1 MAPSGDLA
9 PFCALFRGS
18 NNWYDNDDVYVAYGN
33 DGYYGPGPFRTHRG
47 GHRSKHDV
55 EQTKTTTEP
64 NGAEYNCEMLHSSVL
79 RYVGRVDYMDGFAFD
94 FVGVSGSGCNF
105 DHSNLYEASLVSPFV

>member
-1 MAPSGDLA
+1 MTSTS
-9 PFCALFRGS
+9 CTET
-18 NNWYDNDDVYVAYGN
+18 
-33 DGYYGPGPFRTHRG
+33 DGYYRPGSCRTHRG

-105 DHSNLYEASLVSPFV
+105 DGIAPESKRNHNRSFIRLRCADC

>member
-9 PFCALFRGS
+9 PFCAHFRGS

-33 DGYYGPGPFRTHRG
+33 DGYYRPGAFRTHRG

-55 EQTKTTTEP
+55 ERTKTTTEP

-79 RYVGRVDYMDGFAFD
+79 RYVGRD
-94 FVGVSGSGCNF
+94 FGGVSGAGCNF
-105 DHSNLYEASLVSPFV
+105 DGIAPGSKRNHNRSFKRLHCAVR